1 MLHKKYSY
9 PSKALENIINLA
21 EEREKRVIKVV
32 INGEEVDFEQLKDFL
47 DTIEPDD
54 YEMRVDALSLSIEH
68 WSKDCYY
75 FGIETVLDTAKEF
88 YEFLKAGSDG

>member
-1 MLHKKYSY
+1 MN
-9 PSKALENIINLA
+9 NIFNLA
-21 EEREKRVIKVV
+21 EEREKRVVEVV
-32 INGEEVDFEQLKDFL
+32 INGDDIDFEQLKDFL

-54 YEMRVDALSLSIEH
+54 YDMRVDALSLSIEH

-88 YEFLKAGSDG
+88 YKFLKES